1 MADIT
6 WTDQALADVE
16 AVCLYIARDAPR
28 YAELFA
34 RRVFQTTDRLV
45 AFPRL
50 GRVVPEI
57 GRDDMREG
65 LCRVTGSSI
74 DCSRMR

>member
-6 WTDQALADVE
+6 WTEQALADVE

-28 YAELFA
+28 YGHYLPDEYSRPQTAL
-34 RRVFQTTDRLV
+34 RRSLGWGGS
-45 AFPRL
+45 FPRL
-50 GRVVPEI
+50 AVTTFARC
-57 GRDDMREG
+57 

-74 DCSRMR
+74 DCS

>member
-6 WTDQALADVE
+6 WTEQALADVE

-28 YAELFA
+28 YTELFA
-34 RRVFQTTDRLV
+34 RRVFQTTDRLA

-57 GRDDMREG
+57 GLTTFARC

-74 DCSRMR
+74 DCS